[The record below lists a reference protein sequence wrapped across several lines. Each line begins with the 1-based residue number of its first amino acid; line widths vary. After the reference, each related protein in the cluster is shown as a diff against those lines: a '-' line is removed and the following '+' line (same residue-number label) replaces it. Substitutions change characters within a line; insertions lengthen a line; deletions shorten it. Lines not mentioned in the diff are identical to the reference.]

1 MKNEVFKPTLSKSLK
16 KYPTPRMDACTIEL
30 MLNGKW
36 PATGNRKFVLAWS
49 AKMIEAELMEMTDKV
64 KELEAELAKSKEQVA
79 FANKRVEHIEVMY
92 DLLMIRYEQIE
103 VELDGK
109 KSEKIKK

>member
-1 MKNEVFKPTLSKSLK
+1 MKPEEFKPTLPKPLE

-30 MLNGKW
+30 TLNGKW
-36 PATGNRKFVLAWS
+36 PATGTRKFVLAWV
-49 AKMIEAELMEMTDKV
+49 AQMLEAELMEMTDRV

-79 FANKRVEHIEVMY
+79 FANKRVENIEGLY
-92 DLLMIRYEQIE
+92 ELLMIRYEQIE
-103 VELDGK
+103 VELDGE

>member
-1 MKNEVFKPTLSKSLK
+1 MKPEEFKPTLPKPLE
-16 KYPTPRMDACTIEL
+16 KYPTPRMDASVIEL
-30 MLNGKW
+30 TLNGKW
-36 PATGNRKFVLAWS
+36 PATGTRKFVLAWV
-49 AKMIEAELMEMTDKV
+49 AQMLEAELMEMTDRV

>member
-1 MKNEVFKPTLSKSLK
+1 MKNEVFKPTIRKPLQE
-16 KYPTPRMDACTIEL
+16 YPTPRMDACSIEL

-36 PATGNRKFVLAWS
+36 PATGNRKFVLAWT
-49 AKMIEAELMEMTDKV
+49 AQMIEAELMEMTDRV
-64 KELEAELAKSKEQVA
+64 KELEAELAQSKEQVA
-79 FANKRVEHIEVMY
+79 FANKRVEQIEVLY

-109 KSEKIKK
+109 KSKK

>member
-1 MKNEVFKPTLSKSLK
+1 
-16 KYPTPRMDACTIEL
+16 

-49 AKMIEAELMEMTDKV
+49 AKIIEAELMEMIDKF

-79 FANKRVEHIEVMY
+79 FANKRVEQIEVMY

>member
-1 MKNEVFKPTLSKSLK
+1 
-16 KYPTPRMDACTIEL
+16 
-30 MLNGKW
+30 ML
-36 PATGNRKFVLAWS
+36 
-49 AKMIEAELMEMTDKV
+49 EAELMEMTDKV
-64 KELEAELAKSKEQVA
+64 KELEAELSKSKEQMA
-79 FANKRVEHIEVMY
+79 SANKRVEQIEVMY